1 MSALSEPATR
11 IDDDDDDDGA
21 CDSAVELP
29 RLMSV
34 SSRMLSER
42 TCAIVG
48 YDD

>member
-11 IDDDDDDDGA
+11 IDDDDVGE

-29 RLMSV
+29 RLMSD

>member
-11 IDDDDDDDGA
+11 IDDDDDDGA

-29 RLMSV
+29 RLMSD

>member
-1 MSALSEPATR
+1 VSALSEPATR
-11 IDDDDDDDGA
+11 IDDDDDGA

>member
-11 IDDDDDDDGA
+11 IDDDDGA

-29 RLMSV
+29 RLMSD